1 MSRLL
6 TMRRFALTWLIA
18 ATLALSVSASAQM
31 PFREYLPFEGYDA
44 ITPLPPDY
52 DVPGELVVGRLMY
65 PGGGFN
71 WLRGGTTWAVDYPK
85 GDRTLAQLLRRFTRS
100 DVRSVEQPVNLDD
113 DDDVYYWPFLIVG
126 LPGNWQLTDTQVAK
140 LREYLLRG
148 GFLFADSFF
157 GSYDWIGFEY
167 GLKRVFPDRPIIDIP
182 PDHPVFHIV
191 YDVSELTYT
200 QIPHMGSL
208 MRGGGGW
215 LSDGRVPNW
224 RGIEDD
230 DGRLMVLVAHNNDV
244 SDSWQ
249 WADDPRYPADKA
261 NLGLRIGVN
270 IAVYMMTH

>member
-1 MSRLL
+1 
-6 TMRRFALTWLIA
+6 MRRFAVALLTVLCLGPA
-18 ATLALSVSASAQM
+18 DAQE

-65 PGGGFN
+65 PGGG
-71 WLRGGTTWAVDYPK
+71 WGWERGGTSWTVDYPK
-85 GDRTLAQLLRRFTRS
+85 GDRTLAALLRRFTRI
-100 DVRSVEQPVNLDD
+100 DVRSVEQPVNLNDG
-113 DDDVYYWPFLIVG
+113 DDVYYWPFLIVG
-126 LPGNWQLTDTQVAK
+126 LPGNWQLTDAQAAK

-157 GSYDWIGFEY
+157 SSWDWAGFEE
-167 GLKRVFPDRPIIDIP
+167 GLKRVFPDRPIIDLP
-182 PDHPVFHIV
+182 PDHPVLHSV
-191 YDVSELTYT
+191 YDLSELPHT

-208 MRGGGGW
+208 LRGGGGW
-215 LSDGRVPNW
+215 LGDGRVPHW

-230 DGRLMVLVAHNNDV
+230 DGRLMVLIAHNNDV

-249 WADDPRYPADKA
+249 WADDPHYPGDKA

>member
-6 TMRRFALTWLIA
+6 RMRRTV
-18 ATLALSVSASAQM
+18 LALLAAAACVSMPGQAQQ

-44 ITPLPPDY
+44 LTPLPPDY

-65 PGGGFN
+65 PGGGYN
-71 WLRGGTTWAVDYPK
+71 WLRGGTTWTVDYPK
-85 GDRTLAQLLRRFTRS
+85 GDRTLAQLLRRFTRI
-100 DVRSVEQPVNLDD
+100 DVRSVEQPVNLDHE
-113 DDDVYYWPFLIVG
+113 DDVYYWPFLIVG
-126 LPGNWQLTDTQVAK
+126 LAGNWQLTDWQVAQ

-148 GFLFADSFF
+148 GFLFSDSFF
-157 GSYDWIGFEY
+157 GSYDWIGFEQ
-167 GLKRVFPDRPIIDIP
+167 GIKRVFPDRPIIDLP
-182 PDHPVFHIV
+182 PDHPVLNIV
-191 YDVSELTYT
+191 YDLSELPRT

-208 MRGGGGW
+208 LRGGGGW
-215 LSDGRVPNW
+215 LGDGRIPHW

-230 DGRLMVLVAHNNDV
+230 DGRLMVLIAHNNDV

-249 WADDPRYPADKA
+249 WADDPRYPGDKA